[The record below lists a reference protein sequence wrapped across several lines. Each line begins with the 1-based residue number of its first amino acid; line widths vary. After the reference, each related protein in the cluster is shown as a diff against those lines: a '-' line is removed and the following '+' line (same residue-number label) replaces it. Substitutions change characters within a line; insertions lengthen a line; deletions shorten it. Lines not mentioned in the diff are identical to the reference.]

1 MLERARSEVCKR
13 STSFLRE
20 VTCEERVPG
29 RKALDEF
36 VQLLDFLLALR
47 VLRLD
52 AGADLGLLQH
62 HVVVAA
68 GVGDD
73 GFVVDVGD
81 VRADFVEEMA
91 IVRDDD
97 QAALVTDQV
106 ILQPVD

>member
-1 MLERARSEVCKR
+1 MLDLASSEVCSR

-20 VTCEERVPG
+20 VTCDDRVPAENRAMNSFNCAIFFSRWAFCG
-29 RKALDEF
+29 FDARAD
-36 VQLLDFLLALR
+36 
-47 VLRLD
+47 LRL
-52 AGADLGLLQH
+52 GQH

-81 VRADFVEEMA
+81 VRADFVQEMA

-97 QAALVTDQV
+97 QAAFVARR
-106 ILQPVD
+106 